1 MTRLSSAKLCSPEA
15 WFVGGKMLRC
25 SLGTSSFHRQISAQ
39 NETSQVGFC
48 LSQKWYAAFQCAY
61 HNEGKRYDNRSGER
75 MGHIA

>member
-61 HNEGKRYDNRSGER
+61 HNEGEKIRQQEWRED
-75 MGHIA
+75 GHIA